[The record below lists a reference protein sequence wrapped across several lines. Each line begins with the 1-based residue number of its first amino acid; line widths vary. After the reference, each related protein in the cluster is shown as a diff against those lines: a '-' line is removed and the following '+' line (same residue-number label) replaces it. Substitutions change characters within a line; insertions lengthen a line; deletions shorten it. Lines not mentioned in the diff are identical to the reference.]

1 MFATNTSVGILNYAT
16 QDKLLTWLK
25 HNFYTTR
32 FTDPIEHRQQ
42 LTHGMF
48 ALKDAD
54 KRKFKII
61 ATLDSIDQRRG
72 TDWRATFPELFKPQ

>member
-1 MFATNTSVGILNYAT
+1 
-16 QDKLLTWLK
+16 
-25 HNFYTTR
+25 
-32 FTDPIEHRQQ
+32 
-42 LTHGMF
+42 MF

-72 TDWRATFPELFKPQ
+72 TDWRAVLPELSQQMYKVQN